1 MRPGVGHIVFGGV
14 LLAAGLAVTMM
25 SDQVFW
31 WGAILVGIIEIIR
44 GIVYLLRSRP

>member
-1 MRPGVGHIVFGGV
+1 MRPGVGHIVFGAV

-31 WGAILVGIIEIIR
+31 WGAIAVGIFEMIR
-44 GIVYLLRSRP
+44 GIVYVLRARP